1 LKKSLIFPG
10 QGAQYVSMGYDLYQN
25 FSEAKNVY
33 EEVDESLKFKL
44 SNIIF
49 NKDAGDINLT
59 ANTQPA
65 IMATGVA
72 IFKVLQSQLKIN
84 ITDYDFCAGHS
95 LGEYTALVCADSLS
109 LKEAAIILKARGESM
124 QSAVKSGEGAMAAV
138 LGAEIIEIEKIINE
152 KNYQSVEISNDNCPG
167 QIVISGKKAE
177 VESCSV
183 DIKNTIGKKS
193 IFLPVSAPFHC
204 KLMKPAAIKMEE
216 LIMNSNLKLPKIPI
230 ISNVLATQVTE
241 VLKIKQLLVEQI
253 YKKVRWRE
261 IIEFM
266 LNNLVTSFTEIG
278 PGKSL
283 SGMLKRFQRNVN
295 IKNYNDINDIRD
307 VK

>member
-1 LKKSLIFPG
+1 MKKSLIFPG
-10 QGAQYVSMGYDLYQN
+10 QGAQYVGMGYDLYQS

-72 IFKVLQSQLKIN
+72 IFRVLQSQLKIS

-109 LKEAAIILKARGESM
+109 LQEAAIILKARGESM
-124 QSAVKSGEGAMAAV
+124 QSAVKSGEGAMAAI
-138 LGAEIIEIEKIINE
+138 LGAEIVEIEQIINE

-167 QIVISGKKAE
+167 QIVISGKKPE

-183 DIKNTIGKKS
+183 EIKKKIGKKS

-204 KLMKPAAIKMEE
+204 KLMKPATIKMEE

-241 VLKIKQLLVEQI
+241 VLKIKELLVEQI

-261 IIEFM
+261 IVEFM
-266 LNNLVTSFTEIG
+266 LNNSVTNFTEIG

-283 SGMLKRFQRNVN
+283 SGMLKRFKRDIN
-295 IKNYNDINDIRD
+295 IKNYNDINDI
-307 VK
+307 